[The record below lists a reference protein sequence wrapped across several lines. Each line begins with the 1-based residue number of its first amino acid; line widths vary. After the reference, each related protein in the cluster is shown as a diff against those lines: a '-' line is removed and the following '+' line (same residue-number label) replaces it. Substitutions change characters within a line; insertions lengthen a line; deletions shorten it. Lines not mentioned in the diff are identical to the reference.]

1 MDTGIGSGD
10 TTFLKKLMWVKMDI
24 GYPICIGYGYVGQN
38 GVFDR
43 SETTYQKKK
52 KKVDRSET
60 LLWMVVRSS
69 IYFYGLVRESTL
81 HFQMN
86 CEMHWRDMISV
97 GHPSASQFF
106 WVDGF

>member
-1 MDTGIGSGD
+1 LGPGIQR
-10 TTFLKKLMWVKMDI
+10 FLKNLCGSKWISGIQYVSDMGMLAKMEYLI
-24 GYPICIGYGYVGQN
+24 GLKQLIK
-38 GVFDR
+38 
-43 SETTYQKKK
+43 KKK

-97 GHPSASQFF
+97 RHPSASQFF

>member
-1 MDTGIGSGD
+1 MGIGFGD
-10 TTFLKKLMWVKMDI
+10 TTFLKKT
-24 GYPICIGYGYVGQN
+24 YVGQN
-38 GVFDR
+38 GYRVCDMGMLAKI
-43 SETTYQKKK
+43 EYLIGLKQLITKKK